1 MGRGN
6 PNPKHKYTSP
16 YSEPM
21 SDRTIGVRL
30 PLRLDAQVRSLPN
43 RTEWLR
49 RVIEEALEREQHL
62 APASNTVV
70 ETRLLKD

>member
-62 APASNTVV
+62 APESNTVL
-70 ETRLLKD
+70 ETGSIKN